1 MAPALG
7 LYLGELFFDGYNKK
21 QRQQMEND
29 LRLAKKRAQ
38 AKGMVW
44 PPPAA
49 AAAAAVPVP
58 APAVADDNADNAA
71 EDSAE
76 NPAKRAKL
84 NPTTE
89 GEAAAEGATSS
100 SAAAAKPAAV
110 EKDDEGQVNHFKNE
124 KSSFSFIVFSV
135 LKLFFFF
142 SILLCSVPRGDC
154 VELRPGNSETH
165 PSVSGRH
172 DPPAHL
178 PTGTSFT
185 LLLVYPLLNL
195 VYFSCLFSIR
205 MVKHWTFCTISTT
218 CAPILTYTAR

>member
-49 AAAAAVPVP
+49 PAAAPVPVSAAV
-58 APAVADDNADNAA
+58 VADDNAGAA
-71 EDSAE
+71 EDPAE

-100 SAAAAKPAAV
+100 SAAATKPAAAV
-110 EKDDEGQVNHFKNE
+110 EKDDEGQVNIF
-124 KSSFSFIVFSV
+124 
-135 LKLFFFF
+135 
-142 SILLCSVPRGDC
+142 
-154 VELRPGNSETH
+154 
-165 PSVSGRH
+165 
-172 DPPAHL
+172 
-178 PTGTSFT
+178 
-185 LLLVYPLLNL
+185 
-195 VYFSCLFSIR
+195 
-205 MVKHWTFCTISTT
+205 
-218 CAPILTYTAR
+218 